1 MSGNLARGFQNLH
14 DAESAAG
21 AEVVVSA
28 LRGVEGLFVRLR
40 EVEDM
45 DVVTDAGAVRRIV
58 VVSEEHGFFALALS
72 DLKQNRDQ
80 VRFGVVVLAVLF
92 RRAGGVEV
100 AESGIFEPVD
110 SAVPVQDLLKAELG
124 FAVGVDGQLG
134 SVFPDRNLLGLAE
147 GGGGAGENK
156 CFDSAFNSGIREVD
170 RVREVVV
177 EVLAGVLHGF
187 ADKRECG
194 EVHDGFRTGINR
206 LDMSG
211 DQIVENCDFIT
222 SVEEIFGAGASDVSC
237 SSGNKNAHVSA
248 SC

>member
-1 MSGNLARGFQNLH
+1 M
-14 DAESAAG
+14 
-21 AEVVVSA
+21 
-28 LRGVEGLFVRLR
+28 RLR

-45 DVVTDAGAVRRIV
+45 NVVTDAGAVRRIV

-100 AESGIFEPVD
+100 AESGIFEPVN

-194 EVHDGFRTGINR
+194 EVHDGVVVSFLDDLLEIFAVGEICLDEFRTGINR